1 MMESLTMLEPLLEGF
16 KTTILFFILTLVG
29 SIPLGLVL
37 ALIEQKLPKW
47 LGSIIRVYVYLFR
60 GTPLLLQ
67 MMFVFF
73 GLPFVGIVLGR
84 FESALFTLIINYAAY
99 FVEIFRGGLNAIPNA
114 QYEAL
119 KVLSIDRFTGLRKV
133 ILPQLWKIVM
143 PSVGNEVI
151 SLIKDTSL
159 IYILGLDELL
169 KTGRT
174 LANQSASLL
183 PFVYVGVIYLV
194 FTGITTLILNKIE
207 QKIED

>member
-29 SIPLGLVL
+29 SIPLGLIL

-194 FTGITTLILNKIE
+194 FTGITTFILNKIE

>member
-1 MMESLTMLEPLLEGF
+1 MESLTMFEPLMEGF
-16 KTTILFFILTLVG
+16 KTTLQFFMLTLIG
-29 SIPLGLVL
+29 SIPLGLLL

-99 FVEIFRGGLNAIPNA
+99 FVEIFRGGLNAIPSG

-119 KVLSIDRFTGLRKV
+119 KVLSINRLTGLYRV
-133 ILPQLWKIVM
+133 ILPQLWQIVM

-183 PFVYVGVIYLV
+183 PFVYVGIIYLL

-207 QKIED
+207 QKIAD

>member
-16 KTTILFFILTLVG
+16 KTTILFFMLTLVG

-47 LGSIIRVYVYLFR
+47 LESIIRVYVYLFR

>member
-1 MMESLTMLEPLLEGF
+1 MESLTMLEPLMEGF
-16 KTTILFFILTLVG
+16 KTTLQFFILTLIG
-29 SIPLGLVL
+29 SIPLGLLL

-99 FVEIFRGGLNAIPNA
+99 FVEIFRGGLNAIPSG

-119 KVLSIDRFTGLRKV
+119 KVLSINRWTGLYRV
-133 ILPQLWKIVM
+133 IIPQLWQIVM

-183 PFVYVGVIYLV
+183 PFVYVGIIYLI

-207 QKIED
+207 KKIAD

>member
-29 SIPLGLVL
+29 SIPLGLIL

-73 GLPFVGIVLGR
+73 GFPFVGIVLGR

-194 FTGITTLILNKIE
+194 FTGITTFILNKIE

>member
-1 MMESLTMLEPLLEGF
+1 MESLTMFEPLMEGF
-16 KTTILFFILTLVG
+16 KTTLQFFILTLIG
-29 SIPLGLVL
+29 SIPLGLLL

-99 FVEIFRGGLNAIPNA
+99 FVEIFRGGLNAIPSG

-119 KVLSIDRFTGLRKV
+119 KVLSINRWTGLYRV
-133 ILPQLWKIVM
+133 IIPQLWQIVM

-183 PFVYVGVIYLV
+183 PFVYVGIIYLI
-194 FTGITTLILNKIE
+194 FTGITTLILNIIEKKIA
-207 QKIED
+207 D

>member
-29 SIPLGLVL
+29 SIPLGLIL

-73 GLPFVGIVLGR
+73 GLPFVGIVFGR

-159 IYILGLDELL
+159 IYILGLEELL

-194 FTGITTLILNKIE
+194 FTGITTFILNKIE

>member
-1 MMESLTMLEPLLEGF
+1 MESLTMFEPLMEGF
-16 KTTILFFILTLVG
+16 KTTLQFFMLTLIG
-29 SIPLGLVL
+29 SIPLGLLL

-99 FVEIFRGGLNAIPNA
+99 FVEIFRGGLNAIPSG

-119 KVLSIDRFTGLRKV
+119 KVLSINRLTGLYRV
-133 ILPQLWKIVM
+133 ILPQLWQIVM

-183 PFVYVGVIYLV
+183 PFVYVGITYLL

-207 QKIED
+207 QKIAD

>member
-29 SIPLGLVL
+29 SIPLGLIL

-183 PFVYVGVIYLV
+183 PYVYVGVI
-194 FTGITTLILNKIE
+194 
-207 QKIED
+207 

>member
-1 MMESLTMLEPLLEGF
+1 METLTMFEPLMEGF
-16 KTTILFFILTLVG
+16 KTTLQFFILTLVG
-29 SIPLGLVL
+29 SIPLGLLL

-99 FVEIFRGGLNAIPNA
+99 FVEIFRGGLNAIPSG

-119 KVLSIDRFTGLRKV
+119 KVLSINRLTGLYRV
-133 ILPQLWKIVM
+133 ILPQLWQIVM

-207 QKIED
+207 QKIAD

>member
-1 MMESLTMLEPLLEGF
+1 MIESLTMLEPLLEGF
-16 KTTILFFILTLVG
+16 KTTILFFMLTLVG
-29 SIPLGLVL
+29 SIPLGLIL
-37 ALIEQKLPKW
+37 ALVEQKLPKW

-99 FVEIFRGGLNAIPNA
+99 FVEIFRGGLNAIPDA

>member
-1 MMESLTMLEPLLEGF
+1 MFEPLIEGF
-16 KTTILFFILTLVG
+16 KTTLQFFMLTLIG
-29 SIPLGLVL
+29 SIPLGLLL

-47 LGSIIRVYVYLFR
+47 LGSVIRVYVYLFR

-84 FESALFTLIINYAAY
+84 FESALLTLIINYAAY
-99 FVEIFRGGLNAIPNA
+99 FVEIFRGGLNAIPDG

-119 KVLSIDRFTGLRKV
+119 KVLSISRFTGLYRV
-133 ILPQLWKIVM
+133 ILPQLWQIVM

-194 FTGITTLILNKIE
+194 FTGITTLILNKLE
-207 QKIED
+207 QKIAD

>member
-29 SIPLGLVL
+29 SIPLGLIL

-183 PFVYVGVIYLV
+183 PFVYVGVIYLI
-194 FTGITTLILNKIE
+194 FTGITTFILNKIE

>member
-1 MMESLTMLEPLLEGF
+1 MESLTMFEPLLEGF
-16 KTTILFFILTLVG
+16 KTTLQFFILTLIG
-29 SIPLGLVL
+29 SIPLGLAL

-84 FESALFTLIINYAAY
+84 FESALLTLIVNYAAY
-99 FVEIFRGGLNAIPNA
+99 FVEIFRGGLNAIPEG

-119 KVLSIDRFTGLRKV
+119 KVLSINRLTGLYRV
-133 ILPQLWKIVM
+133 ILPQLWQIVM

-194 FTGITTLILNKIE
+194 FTGLTTLILNKIE
-207 QKIED
+207 QKIAD

>member
-29 SIPLGLVL
+29 SIPLGLIL

-73 GLPFVGIVLGR
+73 GLPFVGFVLGR

-194 FTGITTLILNKIE
+194 FTGITTFILNKIE

>member
-1 MMESLTMLEPLLEGF
+1 METLTMFEPLMEGF
-16 KTTILFFILTLVG
+16 KTTLHFFILTLIG
-29 SIPLGLVL
+29 SIPLGLLL

-99 FVEIFRGGLNAIPNA
+99 FVEIFRGGLNAIPSG

-119 KVLSIDRFTGLRKV
+119 KVLSINRWTGLYRV
-133 ILPQLWKIVM
+133 IIPQLWQIVM

-183 PFVYVGVIYLV
+183 PFVYVGIIYLI

-207 QKIED
+207 KKIAD

>member
-29 SIPLGLVL
+29 SIPLGLIL

-183 PFVYVGVIYLV
+183 PFVYVGVIYIV
-194 FTGITTLILNKIE
+194 FTGITTFILNKIE

>member
-29 SIPLGLVL
+29 SIPLGLIL

-143 PSVGNEVI
+143 PSVGKEVI

-183 PFVYVGVIYLV
+183 PFVYVGVIYLI
-194 FTGITTLILNKIE
+194 FTGITTFILNKIE

>member
-29 SIPLGLVL
+29 SIPLGLIL

-73 GLPFVGIVLGR
+73 GLPFIGIVLGR

-194 FTGITTLILNKIE
+194 FTGITTFILNKIE